1 MKKGRETIGQAAE
14 TGETPGQPWPE
25 AVRG

>member
-1 MKKGRETIGQAAE
+1 MKKGRETIGRAAE